1 MSPTLDGMKDAF
13 WVGPLTMFVMAGTF
27 FSAGGHDGLTA
38 WQWGSVLIAAL
49 ACLAL
54 VLWRQSADVTV
65 LVVGG
70 LVGLYLALG
79 YSDGPVYLSF
89 FVASFLGAR
98 VLPVRRWLPT
108 AGVAVAALL
117 VGMAIRAVTTELGWW
132 HLLGQSTVVVA
143 IASAAAAI
151 GSMVRSRAQTD
162 TERMARAATEE
173 QLRMAQDLH
182 DGVGHGLAVIAMQAG
197 VALHVLER
205 DPAAARSA
213 LEAIR
218 GTSKES
224 LDSLRAELSK
234 LSGEAPRTPR
244 RRLADVD
251 VLVERM
257 RATGLEVDV
266 RRTGEPRQPLP
277 PDVDAATYM
286 IVQES
291 LTNVLRHASARLVV
305 VGISVEVGLT
315 LTVTDDGRGG
325 PVNDEGMGLRGMRE
339 RAEALGGTLSAGP
352 RPGGGFEVIVEL
364 PL

>member
-1 MSPTLDGMKDAF
+1 MKDAF
-13 WVGPLTMFVMAGTF
+13 WVGPLTLFVMAGTF
-27 FSAGGHDGLTA
+27 FSAGGQDGLTA
-38 WQWGSVLIAAL
+38 RQWGSVMIAGL

-54 VLWRQSADVTV
+54 LLWRLSAEVTV
-65 LVVGG
+65 LVVGV

-79 YSDGPVYLSF
+79 HSDGPVYLPF

-98 VLPVRRWLPT
+98 ALPVRRWLP
-108 AGVAVAALL
+108 AVGAAVAALL
-117 VGMAIRAVTTELGWW
+117 VGMAIRAFTTDLGWW

-151 GSMVRSRAQTD
+151 GSMVRSKAQAD
-162 TERMARAATEE
+162 KERMARAATEE

-218 GTSKES
+218 GTSREA

-234 LSGEAPRTPR
+234 LSGQTSRTPR
-244 RRLADVD
+244 RTLADVD
-251 VLVERM
+251 TLVERM
-257 RATGLEVDV
+257 RATGLDVDV
-266 RRTGEPRQPLP
+266 RRTGQPGRPLP
-277 PDVDAATYM
+277 SDVDAEAYM

-291 LTNVLRHASARLVV
+291 LTNVLRHASARLVMV
-305 VGISVEVGLT
+305 DICVEGGLT
-315 LTVTDDGRGG
+315 LSVTDDGRGG
-325 PVNDEGMGLRGMRE
+325 PVHDEGMGLRGMRE

-352 RPGGGFEVIVEL
+352 RPGGGFGVTVEL

>member
-1 MSPTLDGMKDAF
+1 MKDAF
-13 WVGPLTMFVMAGTF
+13 WVAPLTMFVMAGTF
-27 FSAGGHDGLTA
+27 FSGGGHDGLTA
-38 WQWGSVLIAAL
+38 WQWGSVVIATL

-54 VLWRQSADVTV
+54 VLWRLSAEVT
-65 LVVGG
+65 LMVVGV

-79 YSDGPVYLSF
+79 YSDGPVYLPF

-98 VLPVRRWLPT
+98 ALPVRRWLP
-108 AGVAVAALL
+108 AVGGAVAVLL

-132 HLLGQSTVVVA
+132 QLLGQSTVVVA

-151 GSMVRSRAQTD
+151 GSMVRSRAQAD
-162 TERMARAATEE
+162 KERMARAATEE

-197 VALHVLER
+197 VALHVLGR

-218 GTSKES
+218 GTSKEA

-234 LSGEAPRTPR
+234 LSGQASRTPR
-244 RRLADVD
+244 HTLADVD
-251 VLVERM
+251 MLVERM
-257 RATGLEVDV
+257 RATGLDVDV
-266 RRTGEPRQPLP
+266 RRTGQPGRPLP
-277 PDVDAATYM
+277 PDVDAEAYM

-291 LTNVLRHASARLVV
+291 LTNVLRHASARLVMV
-305 VGISVEVGLT
+305 DICIEDGLT
-315 LTVTDDGRGG
+315 LSVTDDGRGG
-325 PVNDEGMGLRGMRE
+325 PVRDEGMGLRGMRE
-339 RAEALGGTLSAGP
+339 RAEALGGTLYAGP
-352 RPGGGFEVIVEL
+352 QPGGGFGVTVEL

>member
-1 MSPTLDGMKDAF
+1 MKDAF

-38 WQWGSVLIAAL
+38 WQWGSVVIAAL

-54 VLWRQSADVTV
+54 MLWRLSADITV
-65 LVVGG
+65 LIVGV

-79 YSDGPVYLSF
+79 YSNGPVYLPF
-89 FVASFLGAR
+89 FVASFLVAR
-98 VLPVRRWLPT
+98 VLPVRRWLAT
-108 AGVAVAALL
+108 VGAAVAALL

-132 HLLGQSTVVVA
+132 HLLGQSTVLVA
-143 IASAAAAI
+143 IASAAAAT
-151 GSMVRSRAQTD
+151 GSMVRSRAQAD
-162 TERMARAATEE
+162 KERIARAATEE

-234 LSGEAPRTPR
+234 LSGQAPRTPR

-251 VLVERM
+251 VLAERV

-266 RRTGEPRQPLP
+266 RRTGDTGQPLS
-277 PDVDAATYM
+277 PDVDAAAYL
-286 IVQES
+286 IVQEA

-305 VGISVEVGLT
+305 VGISVEDGLT
-315 LTVTDDGRGG
+315 LSVTDDGRGG
-325 PVNDEGMGLRGMRE
+325 PVHDEGMGLRGMRE
-339 RAEALGGTLSAGP
+339 RAEGLGGTLSAGP
-352 RPGGGFEVIVEL
+352 RPGGGFGVTVEL